1 MVGRGRS
8 GLCAAG
14 YGESLEEKE
23 VISMGLELRPISF
36 RPATEF
42 VKQHHRHHGATAGC
56 KWCLAAYE
64 GDKLVGV
71 AICCRPVARKLDDG
85 TVCEVARL
93 CTDGTKNACS
103 FLYGACARVAKE
115 MGYSKIIT
123 YILDS
128 ETGSSLKASGWK
140 LENEK
145 CGGGSWNVP
154 SRPREDKSPAC
165 LKQRWSKTLRK
176 ESAKNG

>member
-1 MVGRGRS
+1 MCAVGD
-8 GLCAAG
+8 
-14 YGESLEEKE
+14 GESLEEKE

-103 FLYGACARVAKE
+103 MLYANAWRAAKAL
-115 MGYSKIIT
+115 GYKRIIT
-123 YILDS
+123 YTLAS
-128 ETGSSLKASGWK
+128 EPGTSLRAVGWK
-140 LENEK
+140 CEGISGGKRWTGKRSGRVPDWPEESKMRWVKRDGDEK
-145 CGGGSWNVP
+145 NV
-154 SRPREDKSPAC
+154 
-165 LKQRWSKTLRK
+165 
-176 ESAKNG
+176 

>member
-1 MVGRGRS
+1 MVGRRRS
-8 GLCAAG
+8 GVCAVG

-23 VISMGLELRPISF
+23 VILMGLELRPISF

-42 VKQHHRHHGATAGC
+42 VKQHNRHHGATAGC

-64 GDKLVGV
+64 GDKLDGV

-115 MGYSKIIT
+115 MGYKKIIT
-123 YILDS
+123 YIRDS
-128 ETGSSLKASGWK
+128 
-140 LENEK
+140 
-145 CGGGSWNVP
+145 
-154 SRPREDKSPAC
+154 
-165 LKQRWSKTLRK
+165 
-176 ESAKNG
+176 